1 MEDRL
6 AESRSLS
13 AQNEMLKDKIS
24 ILRSEF
30 FKAEAKYKENSSDA
44 RSRIVVL
51 EEKLKNYENI
61 EQEID
66 QAVLGIGSSSNQDNL
81 YLKTIGMAPT
91 STQRRVQQAI
101 SLAQRLNEKQNE
113 LNNFKSKHQAL
124 ERDLQ
129 RANEELV
136 MTQELLSKT
145 KHPAAY
151 LVESL
156 EGKEKEN
163 LELKRALNK
172 SLNEQDYLKQENN
185 ELQSVVGA
193 YDSG

>member
-1 MEDRL
+1 
-6 AESRSLS
+6 
-13 AQNEMLKDKIS
+13 MLKDKIS

-30 FKAEAKYKENSSDA
+30 FKAEAKYKESSADD
-44 RSRIVVL
+44 RSKIVVL

-66 QAVLGIGSSSNQDNL
+66 QAVLGIGNSSNQDNL

-113 LNNFKSKHQAL
+113 LSNLKSKYQSL
-124 ERDLQ
+124 DRDLQ
-129 RANEELV
+129 RAKEELT

-163 LELKRALNK
+163 LELKRALSK
-172 SLNEQDYLKQENN
+172 ALNEQDYLKQENN
-185 ELQSVVGA
+185 DLQSVA
-193 YDSG
+193 ATYDSDWETCR